1 MKQKMDSRSGSIFQ
15 INVSDD
21 GVPKHAVRSAEL
33 TTFGLVGDSQRH
45 QDIHGGPN
53 RAVCLYSLEQIL
65 ILQSEGNPIF
75 PGSIGENLTLAGLEW
90 SQIVPGKKL
99 RLGESVLLEITNY
112 TSPCNTIVDSFIQG
126 RYDRVSE
133 KSNPGWSRVYAR
145 VLKTG
150 TIRIGDTVMIE

>member
-1 MKQKMDSRSGSIFQ
+1 MKQKLDSRSGNIFQ
-15 INVSDD
+15 INVSDG
-21 GVPKHAVRSAEL
+21 GVPKRAVRSAEL

-90 SQIVPGKKL
+90 SQIIPGKKL
-99 RLGESVLLEITNY
+99 RLGESVLLEITNF

-133 KSNPGWSRVYAR
+133 KSNPSWSRVYAR

-150 TIRIGDTVMIE
+150 TLRIGDTVMIE